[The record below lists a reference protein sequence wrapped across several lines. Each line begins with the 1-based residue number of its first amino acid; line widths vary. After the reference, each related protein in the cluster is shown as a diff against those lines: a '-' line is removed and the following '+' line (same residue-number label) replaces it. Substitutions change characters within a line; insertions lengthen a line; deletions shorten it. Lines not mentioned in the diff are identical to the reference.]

1 LAGSGLADWIRM
13 AYASVK
19 ERRFNELRAM
29 LEGRRHELAQDV
41 QGRIR
46 GARANTS
53 NDRDVFDQGEISEID
68 TQDEIQFALI
78 QIKAET
84 LKKIDTALRRLE
96 EGVYGHCFECGREIA
111 KARLLALP
119 FAVRCKDCEEAR
131 EAANHRERTLSQ
143 RRGSTS
149 LFFDATS

>member
-1 LAGSGLADWIRM
+1 MRTRQVPANAN
-13 AYASVK
+13 
-19 ERRFNELRAM
+19 ERRFNEIRAM

-46 GARANTS
+46 GARTDNS

-68 TQDEIQFALI
+68 IQDEIQFALI

-96 EGVYGHCFECGREIA
+96 EGAYGDCFECGNEIA

-131 EAANHRERTLSQ
+131 ETANQRERTLGQ
-143 RRGSTS
+143 RRDSTS
-149 LFFDATS
+149 LFFDAAS